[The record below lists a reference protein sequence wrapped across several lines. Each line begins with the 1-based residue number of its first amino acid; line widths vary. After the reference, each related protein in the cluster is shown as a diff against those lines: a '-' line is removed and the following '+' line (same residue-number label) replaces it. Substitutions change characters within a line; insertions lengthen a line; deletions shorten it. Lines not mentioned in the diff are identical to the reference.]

1 MITRYA
7 FFEGTLA
14 QDQYEAF
21 RQAVI
26 ADLLPTW
33 IVYPGAVDVRV
44 AFCIESDAGAPSY
57 PLILAVDFPD
67 RAALERALNSQQRID
82 SRAMTQRVLPPFGAF
97 RIHHLVTESTA
108 FPIA

>member
-7 FFEGTLA
+7 FFEGTLEP
-14 QDQYEAF
+14 DQREAF
-21 RQAVI
+21 RRAVI

-44 AFCIESDAGAPSY
+44 AFCTEADAGAPSY

-67 RAALERALNSQQRID
+67 RAALNRALNSQQRID
-82 SRAMTQRVLPPFGAF
+82 SRAMTQRVLPQFGAF
-97 RIHHLVTESTA
+97 RIHHHVTEAASFPTA
-108 FPIA
+108 